1 MGKIYLKYE
10 SEEINRRLDLAG
22 TALQEH
28 QDISNLATKKEV
40 SDGLAKKVDKV
51 SGKQLSTEDYTTAEK
66 TKLRGLYNYDDATV
80 KESIKT
86 VEDKVKTKQDIIS
99 DLATIR
105 EGANKGATAI
115 QEVKTING
123 EPIVGSGNIEI
134 KETKP
139 YDDSEIKEQ
148 INSIQNTIPTNV
160 SQLVNDKGYLTKHQD
175 ISHLA
180 TKDELIGKVDKEPGK
195 QLTTEDFTTV
205 LKAKL
210 EGLNNYDDTVILS
223 ALNTLRKDL
232 DAIVSGDTTS
242 AIKTFNEI
250 IAFLE
255 GIQDTQDLS
264 NIIAAIEQQI
274 ASVYNAIPANISQL
288 NNDSGFIAQ
297 VKTINGESI
306 EGEGDIVIEAGGDTT
321 SLEKVVAA
329 SITDLDTRV
338 KKLVNE
344 DNKIK
349 ADVEAIQNDAQTR
362 ATKSEVSEADANI
375 TTEIKSNERVTA
387 AAINNLYETKADKAY
402 VDDAI
407 ISAITNTINASY

>member
-1 MGKIYLKYE
+1 MAKEHLKYE
-10 SEEINRRLDLAG
+10 STEIDHRLDLAG

-28 QDISNLATKKEV
+28 QDISHLATKDEVDTKVDKVDGKGLSTEDFTTDEKNKLASLENYDDTQVKEDIATIKTGKQDV
-40 SDGLAKKVDKV
+40 IKDLNTIREGASKGATALQSVPSEYVTKTQLDQKVDKV

-66 TKLRGLYNYDDATV
+66 TKLRGLYNYDDATL

-105 EGANKGATAI
+105 ERANKGATAI

-123 EPIVGSGNIEI
+123 EPVVGSGNIEI
-134 KETKP
+134 KGTKP

-180 TKDELIGKVDKEPGK
+180 TK
-195 QLTTEDFTTV
+195 
-205 LKAKL
+205 A
-210 EGLNNYDDTVILS
+210 
-223 ALNTLRKDL
+223 
-232 DAIVSGDTTS
+232 
-242 AIKTFNEI
+242 
-250 IAFLE
+250 
-255 GIQDTQDLS
+255 
-264 NIIAAIEQQI
+264 
-274 ASVYNAIPANISQL
+274 
-288 NNDSGFIAQ
+288 
-297 VKTINGESI
+297 
-306 EGEGDIVIEAGGDTT
+306 
-321 SLEKVVAA
+321 
-329 SITDLDTRV
+329 
-338 KKLVNE
+338 
-344 DNKIK
+344 
-349 ADVEAIQNDAQTR
+349 
-362 ATKSEVSEADANI
+362 EVSEADANI
-375 TTEIKSNERVTA
+375 TAEMKSNERVTA